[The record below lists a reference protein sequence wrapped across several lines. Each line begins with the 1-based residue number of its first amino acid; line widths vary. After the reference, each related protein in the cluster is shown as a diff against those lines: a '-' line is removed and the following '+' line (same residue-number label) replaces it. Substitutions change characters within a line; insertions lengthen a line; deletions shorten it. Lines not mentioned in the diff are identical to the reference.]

1 MLTFIL
7 VVLDY
12 CLIGSIIYML
22 YHDYKLKKSGSTE
35 RPLKK
40 KWQYW
45 VSIFAL
51 FCVIGVATSFDNTD
65 NTAQNENSS
74 DVAKSKRKKKR
85 QIATYKKATRAD
97 DDNDPEDDS
106 EVDAKEANT
115 NITMLLKDD
124 QKDASNGNEKFAYAL
139 YLKKIKYSNDGIE
152 VQVTNDFFNLS
163 NDEKD
168 IVAERVQGVVG
179 AGISMV
185 DSDYEPKDDQQGY
198 HLSFYYGKIAVGHSK
213 MLDSHKY
220 KWYKSVN

>member
-51 FCVIGVATSFDNTD
+51 FCVIAVATSFDNTD

-106 EVDAKEANT
+106 EVDAKEANA

-213 MLDSHKY
+213 ILDSHKY

>member
-1 MLTFIL
+1 MITFIA
-7 VVLDY
+7 VVLDF
-12 CLIGSIIYML
+12 CLTGSIIYML

-35 RPLKK
+35 KPLKK

-45 VSIFAL
+45 ASIFAL
-51 FCVIGVATSFDNTD
+51 FCVMGVVVSFDNTD

-106 EVDAKEANT
+106 EVDANEANA

-168 IVAERVQGVVG
+168 TVAERVQGVVG

-185 DSDYEPKDDQQGY
+185 DSDYEPKDDQQGH

-220 KWYKSVN
+220 KWYKSAN